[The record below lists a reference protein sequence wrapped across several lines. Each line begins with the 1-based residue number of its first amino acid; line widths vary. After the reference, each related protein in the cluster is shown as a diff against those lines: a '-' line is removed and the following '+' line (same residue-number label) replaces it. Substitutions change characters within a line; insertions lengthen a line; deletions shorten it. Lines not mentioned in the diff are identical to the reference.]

1 MNFTSKDV
9 ETIINHQ
16 HDFYFSGATRPVEFR
31 KEMLNRLKEAIQEH
45 EQEIEKALYR
55 DLRKNPFESYVTEI
69 GFVLSSIGHVLKHLD
84 EWMEPETA
92 KTPLYLQPGKSYV
105 IREPYG
111 SVLVIGPFNYPF
123 QLVMEPIVG
132 AIAAGNCV
140 VAKPSEAAPH
150 TAAVVKKILEQHFPP
165 EYVRVV
171 EGAKEETSAL
181 IHAPFD
187 SIFFTGSVAVG
198 KIVMKAASERLTPV
212 TLELGGKSPAIVDQT
227 ANLKIAAE
235 RIVWGKFSNAGQT
248 CVAPD
253 YIVAHHSIKEPL
265 LKEIKKAIRRF
276 YGKDASVSKDYGRI
290 INEKQ
295 FDRLQAILNK
305 EQRTVTMGG
314 NTDRAD
320 LYIEPTVLEGIRFD
334 SPSMED
340 ELFGPIL
347 PVLEYENLGAV
358 LHRIR
363 KMPKPLAGYIF
374 TENEDAAA
382 YFTDQLPFGGG
393 CINDTISHVGNIHLP
408 FGGVGSSGQGN
419 YHGKASFDVFTHEKA
434 MLNRSSAIPMR
445 AAFPPYGNKLKY
457 IKPLIR

>member
-1 MNFTSKDV
+1 MNFTSNDV
-9 ETIINHQ
+9 EAMIERQ

-31 KEMLNRLKEAIQEH
+31 KAMLGRLKEAIQTH
-45 EQEIEKALYR
+45 EKEIEKALYR
-55 DLRKNPFESYVTEI
+55 DLHKNPFESYVTEI

-84 EWMEPETA
+84 VWVEPEIA

-150 TAAVVKKILEQHFPP
+150 TAAIVRKILEDIFPP

-187 SIFFTGSVAVG
+187 SIFFTGSVEVG

-253 YIVAHHSIKEPL
+253 YVVAHKAIKERL
-265 LKEIKKAIRRF
+265 LNEIEKAIQRF
-276 YGKDASVSKDYGRI
+276 YGKDASASSDYGRI
-290 INEKQ
+290 VNEKQ
-295 FDRLQAILNK
+295 FDRLQAILEK
-305 EQRTVTMGG
+305 EHHAVRSGG
-314 NTDRAD
+314 RLNRAD
-320 LYIEPTVLEGIRFD
+320 LYIEPTVLDGVRFN

-363 KMPKPLAGYIF
+363 KMPKPLAGYMF
-374 TENEDAAA
+374 TENEAAAA

-434 MLNRSSAIPMR
+434 MMNRSTAIPMR
-445 AAFPPYGNKLKY
+445 AAFPPYGNKLKF

>member
-1 MNFTSKDV
+1 MNFTSQDV
-9 ETIINHQ
+9 ESIIKRQ
-16 HDFYFSGATRPVEFR
+16 HAYYFSGVTRSVEFR
-31 KEMLNRLKEAIQEH
+31 KEMLIRLKEAIQAN
-45 EQEIEKALYR
+45 EQDIEKALYK

-84 EWMEPETA
+84 EWMEPEIA

-105 IREPYG
+105 LREPYG

-123 QLVMEPIVG
+123 QLVIEPVIG

-150 TAAVVKKILEQHFPP
+150 TAAVVRKILEQQFPP
-165 EYVRVV
+165 EYVCVV

-253 YIVAHHSIKEPL
+253 YVVAHKSIQEQL

-276 YGKDASVSKDYGRI
+276 YGKDASSSKDYGRI

-295 FDRLQAILNK
+295 FERLQTILEK
-305 EQRTVTMGG
+305 EQPFVSSGG
-314 NTDRAD
+314 TTDRAD
-320 LYIEPTVLEGIRFD
+320 LYIEPTVLEGVHFD

-347 PVLEYENLGAV
+347 PVLEYENLGAL
-358 LHRIR
+358 LHKIR
-363 KMPKPLAGYIF
+363 KMPKPLAGYMF
-374 TENEDAAA
+374 TENEEAAT
-382 YFTDQLPFGGG
+382 YFTEQLPFGGG
-393 CINDTISHVGNIHLP
+393 CINDTISHVGNIHMP

-434 MLNRSSAIPMR
+434 MMNRSTAIPMR

>member
-1 MNFTSKDV
+1 MTFTTSTV
-9 ETIINHQ
+9 ETMIQQQ
-16 HDFYFSGATRPVEFR
+16 HDFYFSGATRSVEFR
-31 KEMLNRLKEAIQEH
+31 KEMLIRLKRAIQAH
-45 EQEIEKALYR
+45 EKEIEDALYK
-55 DLRKNPFESYVTEI
+55 DLRKPAFEAYVTEI
-69 GFVLSSIGHVLKHLD
+69 GFVLSSIGHVLKNLD
-84 EWMEPETA
+84 EWMEPETV

-105 IREPYG
+105 LREPHG

-132 AIAAGNCV
+132 AIAGGNCV
-140 VAKPSEAAPH
+140 IAKPSESSPH
-150 TAAVVKKILEQHFPP
+150 TAAVVRKILEELFSP

-187 SIFFTGSVAVG
+187 SIFFTGSVGVG

-227 ANLKIAAE
+227 ADLKIAAE

-253 YIVAHHSIKEPL
+253 YVAAHSSIKEPL
-265 LKEIKKAIRRF
+265 LKEIQKAIQRF
-276 YGKDASVSKDYGRI
+276 YGKNAAKSADYGRLVNTQQFTRLHEI
-290 INEKQ
+290 LEKEL
-295 FDRLQAILNK
+295 DH
-305 EQRTVTMGG
+305 VYSGG
-314 NTDRAD
+314 NTDKED
-320 LYIEPTVLEGIRFD
+320 LYIEPTVLNGVTFK

-347 PVLEYENLGAV
+347 PVLEYENLGTL
-358 LHRIR
+358 LHQIR
-363 KMPKPLAGYIF
+363 KLPKPLAGYMF
-374 TENEDAAA
+374 TENEQAAQ
-382 YFTDQLPFGGG
+382 YFMEQLPFGGG

-408 FGGVGSSGQGN
+408 FGGVGSSGMGN
-419 YHGKASFDVFTHEKA
+419 YHGKASFDVFTHQKA
-434 MLNRSSAIPMR
+434 MMNRSTAIPMR
-445 AAFPPYGNKLKY
+445 AAFPPYGNKLKV

>member
-9 ETIINHQ
+9 ETMIDRQ
-16 HDFYFSGATRPVEFR
+16 HDFYFSGATRSVEFR
-31 KEMLNRLKEAIQEH
+31 KDMLNRLKDSIQTH
-45 EQEIEKALYR
+45 EEEIEQALYQ
-55 DLRKNPFESYVTEI
+55 DLRKNSFESYVTEI
-69 GFVLSSIGHVLKHLD
+69 GFVLSSIGHMLKHLD
-84 EWMEPETA
+84 EWMEPVVA
-92 KTPLYLQPGKSYV
+92 KTPMYLQPGKSYV
-105 IREPYG
+105 VREPYG

-132 AIAAGNCV
+132 AIAAGNCI
-140 VAKPSEAAPH
+140 VAKPSEAAPN
-150 TAAVVKKILEQHFPP
+150 TAAVVRKILEEQFPP

-253 YIVAHHSIKEPL
+253 YVVAHKTIKEPL
-265 LKEIKKAIRRF
+265 LNEIKKAIRRF
-276 YGKDASVSKDYGRI
+276 YGKDASTSKDYGRI
-290 INEKQ
+290 INDKQ
-295 FDRLQAILNK
+295 FDRLQAILQQ
-305 EQRTVTMGG
+305 EQHHIIAGG
-314 NTDRAD
+314 NTDKAD
-320 LYIEPTVLEGIRFD
+320 LYIEPTVLNGVHFG

-347 PVLEYENLGAV
+347 PVLEYGNLGAL
-358 LHRIR
+358 LHQIR
-363 KMPKPLAGYIF
+363 KMPKPLAGYMF
-374 TENEDAAA
+374 TENEEAAE
-382 YFTDQLPFGGG
+382 YFTEQLPFGGG

-408 FGGVGSSGQGN
+408 FGGVGSSGLGN

-434 MLNRSSAIPMR
+434 MMNRSTAIPMR
-445 AAFPPYGNKLKY
+445 AAFPPYGNKLKF